1 MFRKMLIGAAM
12 LVAVAAAPVA
22 AQTYDFNVSP
32 GNVEAG
38 GAVTVSGKGCD
49 AGAEVVITLT
59 EAAPQ
64 KAVGDVIL
72 TTTVI
77 ANATGEFTATFNIPA
92 GTATGTYQVTATCGD
107 GVVLSDFID
116 VVDGTVATTAPA
128 NGGGGNIVRTG
139 SDLNG
144 LGLAGAG
151 LITVGGI
158 ILLTTRSRRHHA
170 KA

>member
-1 MFRKMLIGAAM
+1 MFRKMLISAAM
-12 LVAVAAAPVA
+12 LVAVAAAPVV
-22 AQTYDFNVSP
+22 AQMYDFNVSP
-32 GNVEAG
+32 GTVEPG
-38 GAVTVSGKGCD
+38 GAVTVSGEGCQP
-49 AGAEVVITLT
+49 GAEVIITLT

-64 KAVGDVIL
+64 KAIGDVIL

-77 ANATGEFTATFNIPA
+77 ANENGEFTATFTVPV
-92 GTATGTYQVTATCGD
+92 GTPTGTYQVTATCGD

-116 VVDGTVATTAPA
+116 VVDGTVATTAPPS
-128 NGGGGNIVRTG
+128 GGGGPIVRTG

-144 LGLAGAG
+144 LGLAGAA

-158 ILLTTRSRRHHA
+158 ILLTTRSRRHQA